1 VEDNPRASNFFIR
14 KKPSNLKMEVVSAA
28 YMINYKEINGI
39 WHFDYSRTEVKFNAK
54 WDKRWFKNSYTIMS
68 ELASTEISDRQ
79 RKIENENRIKSRD
92 IMSAKVQDFTDENF
106 WGGYN
111 IIEPDASIES
121 VISRIIRQLN
131 RRDKENQ

>member
-1 VEDNPRASNFFIR
+1 
-14 KKPSNLKMEVVSAA
+14 
-28 YMINYKEINGI
+28 
-39 WHFDYSRTEVKFNAK
+39 
-54 WDKRWFKNSYTIMS
+54 
-68 ELASTEISDRQ
+68 
-79 RKIENENRIKSRD
+79 
-92 IMSAKVQDFTDENF
+92 MSAKVQDFTDENF

>member
-1 VEDNPRASNFFIR
+1 
-14 KKPSNLKMEVVSAA
+14 
-28 YMINYKEINGI
+28 
-39 WHFDYSRTEVKFNAK
+39 VKFNAK

-121 VISRIIRQLN
+121 IISRIIRQLN